1 MKKKI
6 FLLLILIT
14 LVISC
19 GKKSDPEYKK
29 SINKIIIQSTVIKIS

>member
-19 GKKSDPEYKK
+19 GKKDNPEYKDSK
-29 SINKIIIQSTVIKIS
+29 KRIIFQNILIKIS

>member
-19 GKKSDPEYKK
+19 GKKDNPEYKE
-29 SINKIIIQSTVIKIS
+29 SINIIKIENTAIKIS